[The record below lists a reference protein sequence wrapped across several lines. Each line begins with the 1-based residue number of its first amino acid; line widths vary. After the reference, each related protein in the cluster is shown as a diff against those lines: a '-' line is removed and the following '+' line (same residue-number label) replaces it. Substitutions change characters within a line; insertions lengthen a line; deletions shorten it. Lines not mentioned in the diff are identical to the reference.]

1 MRPDDIPVL
10 GVLRQA
16 LGYHSDRQR
25 VLAENVANANTPGY
39 VPDDIPQAE
48 FERALSG
55 AMGASRVTLN
65 ATEAGHITGRS
76 GRGTQHGWRAVSTP
90 DSETTINGNAV
101 VLEEQMVRSGENR
114 MRFETALGLYQK
126 SLALIRMAAR
136 APGS

>member
-10 GVLRQA
+10 GILRQA

-25 VLAENVANANTPGY
+25 VIAENVANANTPGY
-39 VPDDIPQAE
+39 VPDDIPQSE
-48 FERALSG
+48 FARALSG
-55 AMGASRVTLN
+55 AQSTSRVTLN
-65 ATEAGHITGRS
+65 ASEAGHIQGRVSSTGS
-76 GRGTQHGWRAVSTP
+76 GAWRAVAAP

-126 SLALIRMAAR
+126 SLSLIRMAAR

>member
-10 GVLRQA
+10 GILRQA

-25 VLAENVANANTPGY
+25 VLAQNVANANTPGY
-39 VPDDIPQAE
+39 VPDDIPQSQ

-55 AMGASRVTLN
+55 AQTTQRVRLT
-65 ATEAGHITGRS
+65 ATEDGHIQGRS
-76 GRGTQHGWRAVSTP
+76 SGSSSAWRAVASP

-136 APGS
+136 TPGA